1 VTKRRL
7 GTTDIEITPVGLG
20 CWQFAQGSGPVAG
33 YWSQMGAAAIRE
45 VVGAALAGGINWF
58 DTAEAYGNGTSEQGL
73 SRALESLGVKPAS
86 VVIATKWMPWM
97 RTARSIG
104 ATIDRRTECLR
115 PYPID
120 LHQVHQPASFSP
132 IPVQMR
138 EMAKL
143 LKAGRIRS
151 IGVSNFSAAQM
162 QAAHAALASE
172 GIALASNQVKFN
184 LLDRRIESNG
194 VLETAQ
200 RLGVTIIAYS
210 PLAQGILSGKFH
222 EDPGAMRKASGL
234 RRLVGRLNPRTL
246 ERTRP
251 LVDEMRAIARA
262 HDVSVTAIALSWEV
276 SFHGDRVVVIPGASR
291 PGQVQQAAAAGD
303 IRLSAREL
311 ARLEELSRPR

>member
-20 CWQFAQGSGPVAG
+20 CWQFAQGSGPAAG
-33 YWSQMGAAAIRE
+33 YWSQMGAPAIRE
-45 VVGAALAGGINWF
+45 VVGAALAGGISWF

-104 ATIDRRTECLR
+104 ATIDRRLQCLA

-120 LHQVHQPASFSP
+120 LHQIHQPASFSP

-162 QAAHAALASE
+162 QAAHAALAAE
-172 GIALASNQVKFN
+172 GIALASNQVRFN
-184 LLDRRIESNG
+184 LLDRRIERNG

-210 PLAQGILSGKFH
+210 PLAQGILSGRFH

-251 LVDEMRAIARA
+251 LVDELRAVARA
-262 HDVSVTAIALSWEV
+262 HDVSVTAVALAWEV

-291 PGQVQQAAAAGD
+291 PSQVEQAAAAID
-303 IRLSAREL
+303 LRLSAREL